1 MWGNNFMTGFNSN
14 FNDIQKQI
22 SFANL
27 TDEQI
32 QELMSILQT
41 KRNVKPKL
49 TKEERA
55 FYQCCREHRSY
66 SANQDTDTVFCPVCG
81 SIKIIKNGTKNG
93 RQRYKCKD
101 CAKTFG
107 DTIGTVAFRSKL
119 SIAKWIE
126 LIKLTL
132 QRESCRTIA
141 KELGINKQ
149 TVLHNRHRICS
160 VLHQLVSNQDDFKS
174 LAESD
179 EYYYPLSFKD
189 IKDPMFFL
197 GTLGR
202 MPYTHRNYGQKLEYI
217 EKQGF
222 DSAFLQSLIE
232 NEEQVRNE
240 LLNYVNYDDLKSQE
254 KFSNA
259 LNGMDTE
266 KIIQVLKT
274 LNEQQKKKRG
284 ISNQQV
290 CCLSCVD
297 RNNNHFLQTV
307 CVGRIWASHIEKSLL
322 PHFTED
328 TVLITDSHRAYKTV
342 ANKHKIPLKQIPSG
356 KHTSG
361 GYSLGHINGYHHNI
375 SDFLY
380 LYHGVSSK
388 FLDYYLALFYW
399 IEKNKHKPYLEQA
412 YDIITLLSNQ
422 AKKIPLNKFK
432 EKSISFDLK
441 GMLS

>member
-1 MWGNNFMTGFNSN
+1 MWGSNFMLSFNSN
-14 FNDIQKQI
+14 FDDIQKQI

-32 QELMSILQT
+32 QKLLSILQT
-41 KRNVKPKL
+41 KRSEQSKL
-49 TKEERA
+49 TKEEKV
-55 FYQCCREHRSY
+55 FLQCCRERRSY
-66 SANQDTDTVFCPVCG
+66 SVNKDLDTVVCPICG

-101 CAKTFG
+101 CARTFG
-107 DTIGTVAFRSKL
+107 DTIGTVVFRSKL
-119 SIAKWIE
+119 SIAKLIE

-132 QRESCRTIA
+132 QGESCRTIA

-160 VLHQLVSNQDDFKS
+160 VLHQFVCNQDDFKS

-189 IKDPMFFL
+189 IKDPIFFL
-197 GTLGR
+197 NTLGR
-202 MPYTHRNYGQKLEYI
+202 MPYTHRNYKQKLEYI

-222 DSAFLQSLIE
+222 DNAFLQSLIE
-232 NEEQVRNE
+232 NEEQVRNK

-274 LNEQQKKKRG
+274 LNEQHKKKRG

-307 CVGRIWASHIEKSLL
+307 CVGRIWASHIEKTLL

-375 SDFLY
+375 SDFMY

-399 IEKNKHKPYLEQA
+399 IEKNKHKSYLEQA

-422 AKKIPLNKFK
+422 AKKIPLNEFK
-432 EKSISFDLK
+432 DKPISFDLK
-441 GMLS
+441 GILN

>member
-1 MWGNNFMTGFNSN
+1 MTGFNSN
-14 FNDIQKQI
+14 FSDIQKQI

-32 QELMSILQT
+32 QELLSILQT
-41 KRNVKPKL
+41 KRSEQSKL
-49 TKEERA
+49 TKEEKV
-55 FYQCCREHRSY
+55 FLQCCRERRSY
-66 SANQDTDTVFCPVCG
+66 SANKDLDTVVCPICG

-101 CAKTFG
+101 CARTFG
-107 DTIGTVAFRSKL
+107 DTIGTVVFRSKL
-119 SIAKWIE
+119 SVAKLIE

-132 QRESCRTIA
+132 QGESCRTIA

-160 VLHQLVSNQDDFKS
+160 VLHQFVCNQDDFKS

-189 IKDPMFFL
+189 IKDPIFFL
-197 GTLGR
+197 NTLGR
-202 MPYTHRNYGQKLEYI
+202 MPYTHRNYKQKLEYI

-222 DSAFLQSLIE
+222 DNAFLQSLND

-254 KFSNA
+254 KFSTA
-259 LNGMDTE
+259 LNSMETE

-274 LNEQQKKKRG
+274 LSEQQKKKRG

-297 RNNNHFLQTV
+297 RNDNHFLQTV
-307 CVGRIWASHIEKSLL
+307 CVGRIWASHIEKTLV
-322 PHFTED
+322 PHFSED
-328 TVLITDSHRAYKTV
+328 TVLITDSHRAYRTV

-375 SDFLY
+375 SDFMY

-399 IEKNKHKPYLEQA
+399 IEKNKNKSYLEQA

-432 EKSISFDLK
+432 DKPISFDLK

>member
-1 MWGNNFMTGFNSN
+1 MSN
-14 FNDIQKQI
+14 FHFDYNDIHKQVAI
-22 SFANL
+22 ADL

-32 QELMSILQT
+32 QELFTLLQT
-41 KRNVKPKL
+41 KRSAKPQL
-49 TKEERA
+49 TKEEKA
-55 FYQCCREHRSY
+55 FFQCCREHRSY
-66 SANQDTDTVFCPVCG
+66 ANDKELDTVVCPHCG
-81 SIKIIKNGTKNG
+81 SVKSIKNGTRNG
-93 RQRYKCKD
+93 RQRYFCKD
-101 CAKTFG
+101 CSKTFG
-107 DTIGTVAFRSKL
+107 DTNGTVAFRSKL
-119 SIAKWIE
+119 SVGKWIE

-132 QRESCRTIA
+132 QGESCRTIA

-149 TVLHNRHRICS
+149 TALHNRHRICS
-160 VLHQLVSNQDDFKS
+160 VLLQFVSNQDDFKG

-189 IKDPMFFL
+189 VKDPMFFL

-202 MPYTHRNYGQKLEYI
+202 MPYSHISYRKKIKYV

-222 DSAFLQSLIE
+222 DIDFLHSYIK
-232 NEEQVRNE
+232 NEEQNKAE
-240 LLNYVNYDDLKSQE
+240 LLNYVKLGDLKSQE

-266 KIIQVLKT
+266 KIIEVLKT
-274 LNEQQKKKRG
+274 LHEQQKKKRG

-297 RNNNHFLQTV
+297 TNNNHFLQSV
-307 CVGRIWASHIEKSLL
+307 CVGRIQPTHIEQTLV

-328 TVLITDSHRAYKTV
+328 TVLVTDSHRAYKTV
-342 ANKHKIPLKQIPSG
+342 ANKYKIPLNQIPSG

-361 GYSLGHINGYHHNI
+361 GFHLGHINGYHHNI
-375 SDFLY
+375 SDFMY

-399 IEKNKHKPYLEQA
+399 VEKNKHKTYLEQA
-412 YDIITLLSNQ
+412 YDIITLFTNQ
-422 AKKIPLNKFK
+422 TEKIPLAKFK
-432 EKSISFDLK
+432 YKPIPFDMKSLAI
-441 GMLS
+441 

>member
-1 MWGNNFMTGFNSN
+1 M
-14 FNDIQKQI
+14 
-22 SFANL
+22 
-27 TDEQI
+27 
-32 QELMSILQT
+32 
-41 KRNVKPKL
+41 
-49 TKEERA
+49 TKEERV

-307 CVGRIWASHIEKSLL
+307 CVGRIWASHIEKTLL

-328 TVLITDSHRAYKTV
+328 TVLITDSHRAYRTV

-375 SDFLY
+375 SDFMY

-399 IEKNKHKPYLEQA
+399 IEKNKHKSYLEQA

>member
-1 MWGNNFMTGFNSN
+1 MLGFNSN

-32 QELMSILQT
+32 LELLSILQT
-41 KRNVKPKL
+41 KRSEQSKL
-49 TKEERA
+49 TKEEKV
-55 FYQCCREHRSY
+55 FLQCCRERRSY
-66 SANQDTDTVFCPVCG
+66 SANKDLDTVVCPVCG

-101 CAKTFG
+101 CTRTFG
-107 DTIGTVAFRSKL
+107 DTIGTVVFRSKL
-119 SIAKWIE
+119 SIAKLIE

-132 QRESCRTIA
+132 QGESCRTIA

-160 VLHQLVSNQDDFKS
+160 VLHQFVCNQDDFKS

-189 IKDPMFFL
+189 IKDPIFFL
-197 GTLGR
+197 NTLGR
-202 MPYTHRNYGQKLEYI
+202 MPYTHRNYKQKLEYI

-222 DSAFLQSLIE
+222 DSAFLQVLND

-240 LLNYVNYDDLKSQE
+240 LLNYVNCDDLKSQE

-259 LNGMDTE
+259 LNSMDTE

-274 LNEQQKKKRG
+274 LSEQQKKKRG

-307 CVGRIWASHIEKSLL
+307 CVGRIWASHIEKVLV
-322 PHFTED
+322 PHFSED
-328 TVLITDSHRAYKTV
+328 TVLITDSHRAYRTV

-375 SDFLY
+375 SDFMY

-432 EKSISFDLK
+432 DKPISFDLK
-441 GMLS
+441 GILN

>member
-1 MWGNNFMTGFNSN
+1 MWGNNFMSGFNSN

-32 QELMSILQT
+32 QELMSILQI

-49 TKEERA
+49 TKEEKV

-66 SANQDTDTVFCPVCG
+66 SANQDTNTVFCPVCG

-119 SIAKWIE
+119 SVAKWIE

-307 CVGRIWASHIEKSLL
+307 CVGRIWASHIEKTLL

-375 SDFLY
+375 SDFMY

-399 IEKNKHKPYLEQA
+399 IEKNKHKSYLEQA

-432 EKSISFDLK
+432 DKPISFDLK
-441 GMLS
+441 GLLS

>member
-1 MWGNNFMTGFNSN
+1 MADFNSN

-22 SFANL
+22 AVADL

-32 QELMSILQT
+32 QELVATLQT
-41 KRNVKPKL
+41 RRSARPEL
-49 TKEERA
+49 TKEERV
-55 FYQCCREHRSY
+55 FFQCCRERRSY
-66 SANQDTDTVFCPVCG
+66 AHKQDLDTVVCPHCDSVK
-81 SIKIIKNGTKNG
+81 SIKYGKSKG
-93 RQRYKCKD
+93 RQRYLCKD
-101 CAKTFG
+101 CGKTFG
-107 DTIGTVAFRSKL
+107 DTNGTVAFRSKL
-119 SIAKWIE
+119 SIGKWIE
-126 LIKLTL
+126 FIKLTL
-132 QRESCRTIA
+132 QGESCRTIA

-149 TVLHNRHRICS
+149 TVLHNRHRVCS
-160 VLHQLVSNQDDFKS
+160 VLLQFVSNQDDFKS

-189 IKDPMFFL
+189 VKDPMFFL

-202 MPYTHRNYGQKLEYI
+202 MPYTHISYRKKIKYV

-222 DSAFLQSLIE
+222 DIDFLHTYIK
-232 NEEQVRNE
+232 NEVQNKEE
-240 LLNYVNYDDLKSQE
+240 LLNYVELKDLKSQE

-259 LNGMDTE
+259 LNGMETE
-266 KIIQVLKT
+266 KIIQVLNT
-274 LNEQQKKKRG
+274 LHEQQKKKRG

-297 RNNNHFLQTV
+297 TNNNHFLQSV
-307 CVGRIWASHIEKSLL
+307 CVGRIQPIHIEQALV

-328 TVLITDSHRAYKTV
+328 TVLVTDSHRAYKTI
-342 ANKHKIPLKQIPSG
+342 ANKYKIPLNQIPSG

-361 GYSLGHINGYHHNI
+361 GYHLGHINGYHHNI
-375 SDFLY
+375 SDFMY

-399 IEKNKHKPYLEQA
+399 VEKNKGKTYLEQA

-422 AKKIPLNKFK
+422 AKKIPLAKFK
-432 EKSISFDLK
+432 YKPISFDMKRLAI
-441 GMLS
+441 

>member
-1 MWGNNFMTGFNSN
+1 MTGFNSN

-119 SIAKWIE
+119 SIVKWIE

>member
-1 MWGNNFMTGFNSN
+1 MSN
-14 FNDIQKQI
+14 FHSNYKDIHKQI
-22 SFANL
+22 AIADF

-32 QELMSILQT
+32 QELITALQI
-41 KRNVKPKL
+41 KRSAKSKL
-49 TKEERA
+49 TKEEKV
-55 FYQCCREHRSY
+55 FYQCCRERRSY
-66 SANQDTDTVFCPVCG
+66 AQNQDLNTVVCPICG
-81 SIKIIKNGTKNG
+81 SVKVIKNGTRNG
-93 RQRYKCKD
+93 RQRYFCKD
-101 CAKTFG
+101 CQKTFG
-107 DTIGTVAFRSKL
+107 DTNGTVAFRSKM
-119 SIAKWIE
+119 SIGKWIE
-126 LIKLTL
+126 FIKLTL
-132 QRESCRTIA
+132 QGESCRTIA
-141 KELGINKQ
+141 KNLRINKQ
-149 TVLHNRHRICS
+149 TVLHNRYRICA
-160 VLHQLVSNQDDFKS
+160 VLHQLVSNQDDFRS

-202 MPYTHRNYGQKLEYI
+202 MPYTHRSIENKEKYV

-222 DSAFLQSLIE
+222 DTEFLHTLHK
-232 NEEQVRNE
+232 NAKLVRTE
-240 LLNYVNYDDLKSQE
+240 LLNYVREKDLKSQE

-259 LNGMDTE
+259 LNGMDTK
-266 KIIQVLKT
+266 KIIEVLNT
-274 LNEQQKKKRG
+274 LHEQQKKKRG

-297 RNNNHFLQTV
+297 RDKNHFLQTV
-307 CVGRIWASHIEKSLL
+307 CVGRIQPTHIEQALV
-322 PHFTED
+322 PHFSKD
-328 TVLITDSHRAYKTV
+328 TVLVADSHRAYKTV

-375 SDFLY
+375 SDFMY

-399 IEKNKHKPYLEQA
+399 IEKNKDKSYLDQA

-422 AKKIPLNKFK
+422 TKKIPLAKFRDK
-432 EKSISFDLK
+432 PISFDLK
-441 GMLS
+441 GLLG

>member
-1 MWGNNFMTGFNSN
+1 MTGFNSN

-32 QELMSILQT
+32 LDLLSILQT
-41 KRNVKPKL
+41 KRSEQSKL
-49 TKEERA
+49 TKEEKV
-55 FYQCCREHRSY
+55 FFQCCRERRSS
-66 SANQDTDTVFCPVCG
+66 SANKDLDTVVCPVCG

-101 CAKTFG
+101 CARTFG

-119 SIAKWIE
+119 PIAKWIE

-132 QRESCRTIA
+132 QGESCRTIA

-160 VLHQLVSNQDDFKS
+160 ILHQFVSNQDDFKS

-197 GTLGR
+197 KTLGR
-202 MPYTHRNYGQKLEYI
+202 MPYTHRNYKQKLEYI

-222 DSAFLQSLIE
+222 DSGFLQALND

-259 LNGMDTE
+259 LNSMETE

-274 LNEQQKKKRG
+274 LNEHQKKKRG
-284 ISNQQV
+284 ISNQQI
-290 CCLSCVD
+290 CCLSCID

-307 CVGRIWASHIEKSLL
+307 CVGRIWASHIEKALL

-375 SDFLY
+375 SDFMY

-399 IEKNKHKPYLEQA
+399 VEKNKHKSYLEQA

-432 EKSISFDLK
+432 DKPISFDLK